1 MSQTLNKEQLLPY
14 LPPVAKLPANE
25 KTVEERIQELR
36 DCYKKSDTKIKGEI
50 TAENIVRSKGR
61 KKSQNGTLK
70 DRVFEALNNGATTY
84 EEILKSGIINIAE
97 NTFKT
102 ILSQW
107 RKEKG
112 LVVKRGRKAGGVY
125 HE

>member
-1 MSQTLNKEQLLPY
+1 M
-14 LPPVAKLPANE
+14 
-25 KTVEERIQELR
+25 
-36 DCYKKSDTKIKGEI
+36 
-50 TAENIVRSKGR
+50 RSKGR

-70 DRVFEALNNGATTY
+70 ERVFVVLDNGVTTY
-84 EEILKSGIINIAE
+84 EEVLKAGIVNIAE

-112 LVVKRGRKAGGVY
+112 IKVSRGRKKGWDKNNG
-125 HE
+125 E